1 MNTSNLTLIII
12 LIILILMS
20 AYFSATETAFSSFNK
35 VRLKHIA
42 NNGDKNAALALS
54 LSQNYDKLLSTILI
68 GNNIVNIA
76 SASIATTIFI
86 KYFGDSGVTIST
98 VVMTIFILIFGEISP
113 KSLAK
118 EKPENFAIFSAP
130 ILRFF
135 IIILTP
141 INFFFICW
149 KKLLSKMFKIK
160 SNNGLTEEEL
170 LTMVDEVKNEGGID
184 EHESELIRS
193 AIEFNDLNVS
203 DVLTPRVDIIAINL
217 NYSNEEISNLFF
229 DSGYSRLPIFKDTID
244 TIIGVLHEKDFYNYI
259 LTNNK
264 KLEDIIKPVVYA
276 VSSMKISK
284 LLRLLQKN
292 KSHMAIIS
300 DEYGGTL
307 GIVTLEDILEEL
319 VGEIWDEHDEVVE
332 EFTKISEDEYKIS
345 CNANL
350 DKMFEIFNIDCD
362 LDISTVSGWVISELD
377 KIPNEGD
384 NFKYKNLDVTV
395 TKTNSNRVIEI
406 NAKLINT

>member
-130 ILRFF
+130 ILRLF

-259 LTNNK
+259 LTDNK

-384 NFKYKNLDVTV
+384 NFKYKNLEVTV